1 MEWATEI
8 PGRRRSHR
16 LSGGPLMRHLT
27 RLAVSAAT
35 ILTLMACG
43 SSSQGDAVT
52 GTVTWPDG
60 RLAANAQVYWYVGG
74 YSLDS
79 PVDYAISHVHTDGS
93 YSIGGCPCSPLT
105 GYLFVSSAYGADPLN
120 GGRDC
125 WIILQARGTYQG
137 ITANPGDVIDWQALD
152 MPCAAYMYRSDQSD
166 VQQEALMLNPA
177 TNGGDYS
184 ASGGSWQDAETRT
197 NGG

>member
-1 MEWATEI
+1 
-8 PGRRRSHR
+8 
-16 LSGGPLMRHLT
+16 MRYLT
-27 RLAVSAAT
+27 MLAVSAVT
-35 ILTLMACG
+35 ILALAACG

-60 RLAANAQVYWYVGG
+60 HPAANVQVYWYVGG

-79 PVDYAISHVHTDGS
+79 PVDYAISHIGADGS

-105 GYLFVSSAYGADPLN
+105 GYLFVPSTYGADPLN
-120 GGRDC
+120 GDRDC

-152 MPCAAYMYRSDQSD
+152 VPCAAHMYRSGQSD
-166 VQQEALMLNPA
+166 VQQEAQMLNPA

-197 NGG
+197 SGG